1 MNDTQIKFSF
11 KRRGGVEDYEIR
23 NESFKHNFNIS
34 EDNFPLSALMEKF
47 ELLLN
52 ALGFVIDGK
61 QLQLVDIVI
70 DNPTVVI
77 DKFNKSSFRVVD
89 SGDE

>member
-1 MNDTQIKFSF
+1 MNDTQVRFSF
-11 KRRGGVEDYEIR
+11 KRGEVDDY
-23 NESFKHNFNIS
+23 ESFKHNFNIS
-34 EDNFPLSALMEKF
+34 EDNFPLSALLEKF

-61 QLQLVDIVI
+61 QLQLVDVVI
-70 DNPTVVI
+70 DNPTVGI
-77 DKFNKSSFRVVD
+77 NKSSFRVVD

>member
-1 MNDTQIKFSF
+1 MNDTQVRFSF
-11 KRRGGVEDYEIR
+11 KRGDIDDH
-23 NESFKHNFNIS
+23 ESFKHNFNIS
-34 EDNFPLSALMEKF
+34 EDNFPLSTLMEKF

-61 QLQLVDIVI
+61 QLQLVDRPLDDVVI
-70 DNPTVVI
+70 DNPTVGI
-77 DKFNKSSFRVVD
+77 NKPSLRVVD